1 MNLIIRTVIAVIL
14 LGLILTT
21 VQSHTDD
28 ARYEVLLDDYEAL
41 QEAYDELY
49 KEYKVLKEEKD
60 SLKQGYTDLQAEHSK
75 KTEQIEYLEYRI
87 MSDESISPELKQE
100 IKENV
105 PEEGEN

>member
-1 MNLIIRTVIAVIL
+1 MSRDQQFNFMAVMCIL
-14 LGLILTT
+14 LGIL
-21 VQSHTDD
+21 V
-28 ARYEVLLDDYEAL
+28 VLLSIGSRGGDVYEEDFRAL
-41 QEAYDELY
+41 QEAYDELH
-49 KEYKVLKEEKD
+49 E
-60 SLKQGYTDLQAEHSK
+60 GYTDLQQDYSR

>member
-1 MNLIIRTVIAVIL
+1 MNLIIRIVIAVIL

-21 VQSHTDD
+21 VQSYSDD

-49 KEYKVLKEEKD
+49 E
-60 SLKQGYTDLQAEHSK
+60 GYNELQQDHSR

-87 MSDESISPELKQE
+87 MSDDSISEELKQE
-100 IKENV
+100 IENNV

>member
-1 MNLIIRTVIAVIL
+1 MNLLIRTVIAVIL

-21 VQSHTDD
+21 AQSYSDD
-28 ARYEVLLDDYEAL
+28 ARYEVLLDDHEAL

-49 KEYKVLKEEKD
+49 E
-60 SLKQGYTDLQAEHSK
+60 GYNELQQDYSR

>member
-21 VQSHTDD
+21 VQSYSDD

-49 KEYKVLKEEKD
+49 E
-60 SLKQGYTDLQAEHSK
+60 GYNELQQDYSR

-87 MSDESISPELKQE
+87 MSDESISEELKQE
-100 IKENV
+100 IKNNV
-105 PEEGEN
+105 PEEGGE

>member
-1 MNLIIRTVIAVIL
+1 MSRVQLFNFMAVMCIL
-14 LGLILTT
+14 LGIL
-21 VQSHTDD
+21 V
-28 ARYEVLLDDYEAL
+28 VLLSVNSRDGEVYEEDFKAL

-49 KEYKVLKEEKD
+49 EEHEVLKD
-60 SLKQGYTDLQAEHSK
+60 GYNELQQDHSR

-105 PEEGEN
+105 PEERDGE